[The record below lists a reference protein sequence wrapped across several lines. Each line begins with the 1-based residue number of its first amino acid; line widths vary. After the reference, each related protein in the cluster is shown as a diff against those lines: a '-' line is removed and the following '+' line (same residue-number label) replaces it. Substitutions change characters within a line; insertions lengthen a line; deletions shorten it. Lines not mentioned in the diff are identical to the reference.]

1 MLLSNL
7 PLVLSAFFSLTSSD
21 AGAAAPTPASNRAPV
36 EVGARADRGHERRDL
51 CTQLSCTDAQRK
63 TIEGVMSKAHERIQA
78 LHGARGEEGKALA
91 AAMSDG
97 KLGRDEVLAALAK
110 NDAVREKRATI
121 VAETMVAVYGA
132 LDPAQR
138 KTLAQLVSER
148 GTKVVFGGK
157 HGGGHGRKAKAHDGK
172 PGKPGKAKPGKAK
185 PGKAQASAS
194 RGRAKLSRTKGHAA
208 AVGLKTR
215 S

>member
-7 PLVLSAFFSLTSSD
+7 PLVFSAFFSLTSSD
-21 AGAAAPTPASNRAPV
+21 TGAAAPTPTRAPV

-63 TIEGVMSKAHERIQA
+63 TIEGVMAKARERMKA
-78 LHGARGEEGKALA
+78 LHGARDAEAKALA
-91 AAMSDG
+91 AAMDDG
-97 KLGRDEVLAALAK
+97 KLERDEVLAALQK
-110 NDAVREKRATI
+110 SDAQREQRASI
-121 VAETMVAVYGA
+121 VAESMVAVYGA
-132 LDPAQR
+132 LDPTQR
-138 KTLAQLVSER
+138 KALAKLVSER
-148 GTKVVFGGK
+148 GSKVVFGGK
-157 HGGGHGRKAKAHDGK
+157 HGGGHGKA
-172 PGKPGKAKPGKAK
+172 KPGKAKPGKAK
-185 PGKAQASAS
+185 PGKAQAFAP